1 MSSSLFDSYSVG
13 SSFYPKVKTVGNS
26 KPFSKLEIGDTIY
39 MYDTL
44 KNKLYTLKVKYSEKS
59 YDGAYR
65 IGIENKSP
73 ITYYR
78 WGDGKGDF
86 FITDEGKI
94 YSKYYCTD
102 KDSLLNEIIQEQES
116 LIKDKEL
123 EISNRKCLIEQ
134 IKKHISIE

>member
-1 MSSSLFDSYSVG
+1 MSNSIFDSYSFG
-13 SSFYPKVKTVGNS
+13 GAFYPKVKTVGNG

-65 IGIENKSP
+65 IGIANKSP
-73 ITYYR
+73 LTYYR
-78 WGDGKGDF
+78 WGNREGNF
-86 FITDEGKI
+86 FVTNEGEI
-94 YSKYYCTD
+94 CSKYYCTD
-102 KDSLLNEIIQEQES
+102 KVSLLNAIIQEQES

-123 EISNRKCLIEQ
+123 EISNRKCLIER
-134 IKKHISIE
+134 IKKHICYE